1 MEEEKD
7 STPKKDDDFKPLNKE
22 ETTDSEVMDY
32 NLFLD
37 DITLTKGRLPEND
50 YEVIVNQINKDTM
63 KLNKPI
69 KAQVNG
75 EELVVVGYYDSQAD
89 LQAYLVNNNTV
100 KYNVINKQN
109 SMTIYAKDKS
119 QVMNKFKE
127 NLMKDMN
134 IQI

>member
-1 MEEEKD
+1 
-7 STPKKDDDFKPLNKE
+7 
-22 ETTDSEVMDY
+22 
-32 NLFLD
+32 
-37 DITLTKGRLPEND
+37 
-50 YEVIVNQINKDTM
+50 M

-119 QVMNKFKE
+119 QVMNKFKDE
-127 NLMKDMN
+127 YRLNIIDRYEKDKM
-134 IQI
+134 

>member
-1 MEEEKD
+1 
-7 STPKKDDDFKPLNKE
+7 
-22 ETTDSEVMDY
+22 
-32 NLFLD
+32 
-37 DITLTKGRLPEND
+37 
-50 YEVIVNQINKDTM
+50 M

-109 SMTIYAKDKS
+109 SMTI
-119 QVMNKFKE
+119 
-127 NLMKDMN
+127 
-134 IQI
+134 

>member
-1 MEEEKD
+1 
-7 STPKKDDDFKPLNKE
+7 
-22 ETTDSEVMDY
+22 
-32 NLFLD
+32 
-37 DITLTKGRLPEND
+37 
-50 YEVIVNQINKDTM
+50 M

-119 QVMNKFKE
+119 QVMNKFKDE
-127 NLMKDMN
+127 YRLNIIDRYEKDRSDYLEY
-134 IQI
+134 I